1 MLKTFADLD
10 AWKLAINLTKD
21 IYSLTKGFPKE
32 ELFVLTNQMRRAAI
46 SIPSNIAEG
55 WSKNSPKDFIR
66 FINIAQGSLSELQT
80 QLIIASE
87 LGYFKAEAL
96 EKYLSQTKETGNLL
110 GGLKKYL
117 CQKIPN

>member
-21 IYSLTKGFPKE
+21 IYSLTKSFPKE
-32 ELFVLTNQMRRAAI
+32 ELFVLTSQMRRATI

-55 WSKNSPKDFIR
+55 SSKNSPKDFVR

-80 QLIIASE
+80 QLIIANE
-87 LGYFKAEAL
+87 LGYFKTEVL
-96 EKYLSQTKETGNLL
+96 EKYLSQIKEVGNLL